1 MLCIFTLAESFI
13 VSFICGFYQPSDV
26 LSAALV
32 TAAATVALTLYAMKT
47 KTDFSTYW
55 HALNGITTYYIG
67 IAWGVF
73 LMVLFLTFANFTII
87 RNPFVNNLIAVVFGV
102 IYMAYLIIDTQLIMG
117 NRKRQI
123 TLDNYVLG
131 AVFIYIDIVGL
142 FLQILR
148 ILGSRRN

>member
-1 MLCIFTLAESFI
+1 
-13 VSFICGFYQPSDV
+13 
-26 LSAALV
+26 
-32 TAAATVALTLYAMKT
+32 
-47 KTDFSTYW
+47 
-55 HALNGITTYYIG
+55 
-67 IAWGVF
+67 
-73 LMVLFLTFANFTII
+73 MVLFLTFANFTII